1 MVSRTFSRF
10 LDKRRTTSDM
20 TIWYLSQRLRRLER
34 RTRRPNAKQ
43 TDYMQ
48 RDRVAAQLEEAK
60 KYLG

>member
-10 LDKRRTTSDM
+10 LDKSSTTKDM
-20 TIWYLSQRLRRLER
+20 TVWYLSQRLKRLER

-43 TDYMQ
+43 IDYMQ
-48 RDRVAAQLEEAK
+48 RDRVAAQLEEAQ